1 MHGLARHPDLGGHL
15 DHGLTGQHGQHRPIA
30 LLDNGQLDK
39 HRSRP
44 QLVSTQAESLIASW
58 RRSLR
63 ARNLAP
69 RTVETYT
76 DSANQLAD
84 WLAERGVTDFAS
96 VTRELGCS
104 DGALPRRPT
113 PETHPR

>member
-1 MHGLARHPDLGGHL
+1 MGPEIEA
-15 DHGLTGQHGQHRPIA
+15 
-30 LLDNGQLDK
+30 
-39 HRSRP
+39 
-44 QLVSTQAESLIASW
+44 LIASW

-84 WLAERGVTDFAS
+84 WLAERGVTAFAS
-96 VTRELGCS
+96 VTRGHVADFIAHLLAVRSPATASVRFRALQTAVRLARRRGGTGS
-104 DGALPRRPT
+104 LADGQDEAAPRA
-113 PETHPR
+113 